1 LVLKSTNENKET
13 KSNGFLM
20 TGVIVLGLIIGQETE
35 TKEVTPSSQIS
46 TPTLQQTFVEVKQV
60 STEATIQPIS
70 TEANK
75 NMSDNEAIIN
85 NLEQATKIETMQS
98 DVITIVDEAEAEAE
112 AEAEIITESE
122 VAIKEEIEAL
132 DFNLLELDTQI
143 DMNMDINVINTETNN
158 IKNQLLY
165 FEQQLGVIDNN
176 EPGWN
181 KTEQMMLNTKRKL
194 KALEEKLKLEGDW
207 GKIRLKL
214 DPKEQYQKLNL
225 KYQYGF

>member
-1 LVLKSTNENKET
+1 
-13 KSNGFLM
+13 M

-98 DVITIVDEAEAEAE
+98 DVITMADEAEAEAD
-112 AEAEIITESE
+112 
-122 VAIKEEIEAL
+122 IKEEIEAL

-165 FEQQLGVIDNN
+165 FEQQLGVIDND

-214 DPKEQYQKLNL
+214 DPKEQYKKLNL

>member
-1 LVLKSTNENKET
+1 
-13 KSNGFLM
+13 M

-98 DVITIVDEAEAEAE
+98 DVITMADEAEAEAD
-112 AEAEIITESE
+112 
-122 VAIKEEIEAL
+122 IKEEIEAL

-165 FEQQLGVIDNN
+165 FEQQLGAIDSD

>member
-1 LVLKSTNENKET
+1 
-13 KSNGFLM
+13 M

-98 DVITIVDEAEAEAE
+98 DVITMADEAEAEAE

-122 VAIKEEIEAL
+122 ADIKEEIEAL

-165 FEQQLGVIDNN
+165 FEQQLGVIDND

>member
-1 LVLKSTNENKET
+1 
-13 KSNGFLM
+13 M
-20 TGVIVLGLIIGQETE
+20 LGLIIGQETE

-46 TPTLQQTFVEVKQV
+46 TPILQQTFVKVKQV
-60 STEATIQPIS
+60 STEVTIQPIS

-75 NMSDNEAIIN
+75 NMSDNETIIN

-98 DVITIVDEAEAEAE
+98 DVITMADKAEAEAD
-112 AEAEIITESE
+112 
-122 VAIKEEIEAL
+122 IKEEIEVL

-143 DMNMDINVINTETNN
+143 DMDMDINVINTETNN

-165 FEQQLGVIDNN
+165 FEQQLGAIDSD

-214 DPKEQYQKLNL
+214 NPKEQYKNLNL

>member
-1 LVLKSTNENKET
+1 
-13 KSNGFLM
+13 
-20 TGVIVLGLIIGQETE
+20 
-35 TKEVTPSSQIS
+35 
-46 TPTLQQTFVEVKQV
+46 
-60 STEATIQPIS
+60 
-70 TEANK
+70 
-75 NMSDNEAIIN
+75 MSDNEAIIN

-98 DVITIVDEAEAEAE
+98 DVITMADEAEAEAD
-112 AEAEIITESE
+112 II
-122 VAIKEEIEAL
+122 EEIEAL

-165 FEQQLGVIDNN
+165 FEQQLGVIDND

>member
-1 LVLKSTNENKET
+1 
-13 KSNGFLM
+13 M

-75 NMSDNEAIIN
+75 HMSDNEAIIN

-98 DVITIVDEAEAEAE
+98 DVITMADEAEAEAE
-112 AEAEIITESE
+112 AD
-122 VAIKEEIEAL
+122 IKEEIEAL

-165 FEQQLGVIDNN
+165 FEQQLGVIDND

-207 GKIRLKL
+207 GNIRLKL

>member
-1 LVLKSTNENKET
+1 
-13 KSNGFLM
+13 M

-35 TKEVTPSSQIS
+35 TREVTSSSQIS
-46 TPTLQQTFVEVKQV
+46 TTTPQQTFVEVKQV

-75 NMSDNEAIIN
+75 DALDNETIVN
-85 NLEQATKIETMQS
+85 NLEQAAKIETMQS
-98 DVITIVDEAEAEAE
+98 DVITMADEAEAEAE

-122 VAIKEEIEAL
+122 VDIKEEIEVL

-165 FEQQLGVIDNN
+165 FERKLGAIDSD

>member
-1 LVLKSTNENKET
+1 
-13 KSNGFLM
+13 M

-98 DVITIVDEAEAEAE
+98 DVITMADEAEAEAD
-112 AEAEIITESE
+112 
-122 VAIKEEIEAL
+122 IKEEIEAL

-165 FEQQLGVIDNN
+165 FEQQLGVIDND

-214 DPKEQYQKLNL
+214 DPKERYQKLNL

>member
-1 LVLKSTNENKET
+1 
-13 KSNGFLM
+13 M

-75 NMSDNEAIIN
+75 HMSDNEAIIN

-98 DVITIVDEAEAEAE
+98 DVITMADEAEAEAE
-112 AEAEIITESE
+112 ADII
-122 VAIKEEIEAL
+122 EEIEAL

-143 DMNMDINVINTETNN
+143 DMNMDIDVINTETNN

-165 FEQQLGVIDNN
+165 FEQQLGVIDND

>member
-1 LVLKSTNENKET
+1 
-13 KSNGFLM
+13 M

-98 DVITIVDEAEAEAE
+98 DVITMADEAEAD
-112 AEAEIITESE
+112 
-122 VAIKEEIEAL
+122 IKEEIEAL

-143 DMNMDINVINTETNN
+143 DMNMNINVINTETNN

-165 FEQQLGVIDNN
+165 FEQQLGAIYNDK
-176 EPGWN
+176 PRWN
-181 KTEQMMLNTKRKL
+181 KTEQMVLNTKRKL

>member
-1 LVLKSTNENKET
+1 
-13 KSNGFLM
+13 M

-98 DVITIVDEAEAEAE
+98 DVITMADEAEAD
-112 AEAEIITESE
+112 
-122 VAIKEEIEAL
+122 IKEEIEAL

-165 FEQQLGVIDNN
+165 FEQQLGVIDND

>member
-1 LVLKSTNENKET
+1 
-13 KSNGFLM
+13 
-20 TGVIVLGLIIGQETE
+20 VLGLIIGQETE

-46 TPTLQQTFVEVKQV
+46 TPILQQTFVKVKQV
-60 STEATIQPIS
+60 STEVTIQPIS

-75 NMSDNEAIIN
+75 NMSDNETIIN

-98 DVITIVDEAEAEAE
+98 DVITMADKAEAEAD
-112 AEAEIITESE
+112 
-122 VAIKEEIEAL
+122 IKEEIEVL

-143 DMNMDINVINTETNN
+143 DMDMDINVINTETNN

-165 FEQQLGVIDNN
+165 FEQQLGAIDSD

-214 DPKEQYQKLNL
+214 NPKEQYKNLNL

>member
-1 LVLKSTNENKET
+1 
-13 KSNGFLM
+13 M

-98 DVITIVDEAEAEAE
+98 DVITMADEAEAEAE
-112 AEAEIITESE
+112 AD
-122 VAIKEEIEAL
+122 IKEEIEAL

-165 FEQQLGVIDNN
+165 FEQQLGVIDND

>member
-1 LVLKSTNENKET
+1 
-13 KSNGFLM
+13 M
-20 TGVIVLGLIIGQETE
+20 
-35 TKEVTPSSQIS
+35 
-46 TPTLQQTFVEVKQV
+46 
-60 STEATIQPIS
+60 
-70 TEANK
+70 
-75 NMSDNEAIIN
+75 NMD
-85 NLEQATKIETMQS
+85 
-98 DVITIVDEAEAEAE
+98 
-112 AEAEIITESE
+112 
-122 VAIKEEIEAL
+122 
-132 DFNLLELDTQI
+132 
-143 DMNMDINVINTETNN
+143 MDINVINTETNN

-165 FEQQLGVIDNN
+165 FEQQLGVIDND

>member
-1 LVLKSTNENKET
+1 
-13 KSNGFLM
+13 M
-20 TGVIVLGLIIGQETE
+20 LGLIIGQETE

-75 NMSDNEAIIN
+75 NMSDNETIIN

-98 DVITIVDEAEAEAE
+98 DVITMADEAEAEAE
-112 AEAEIITESE
+112 AD
-122 VAIKEEIEAL
+122 IKEEIEAL

-165 FEQQLGVIDNN
+165 FEQQLGAIDSD

>member
-1 LVLKSTNENKET
+1 
-13 KSNGFLM
+13 
-20 TGVIVLGLIIGQETE
+20 
-35 TKEVTPSSQIS
+35 
-46 TPTLQQTFVEVKQV
+46 
-60 STEATIQPIS
+60 
-70 TEANK
+70 
-75 NMSDNEAIIN
+75 
-85 NLEQATKIETMQS
+85 MQS
-98 DVITIVDEAEAEAE
+98 DVITMADEAEAEAE
-112 AEAEIITESE
+112 ADII
-122 VAIKEEIEAL
+122 EEIEAL

-165 FEQQLGVIDNN
+165 FEQQLGVIDND

>member
-1 LVLKSTNENKET
+1 
-13 KSNGFLM
+13 M
-20 TGVIVLGLIIGQETE
+20 LGLIIGQETE

-60 STEATIQPIS
+60 STEVTIQTIS

-75 NMSDNEAIIN
+75 NMSDNETIIN

-98 DVITIVDEAEAEAE
+98 DVITMADE
-112 AEAEIITESE
+112 AEAEIITKSE
-122 VAIKEEIEAL
+122 ADIKEEIEVL

-143 DMNMDINVINTETNN
+143 DMDMDINVINTETNN

-165 FEQQLGVIDNN
+165 FEQQLGAIDSD

-214 DPKEQYQKLNL
+214 DPKEQYKNLNL

>member
-98 DVITIVDEAEAEAE
+98 DVITMVDE

-165 FEQQLGVIDNN
+165 FEQQLGVIDND

>member
-1 LVLKSTNENKET
+1 
-13 KSNGFLM
+13 M
-20 TGVIVLGLIIGQETE
+20 LGLIIGQETE

-46 TPTLQQTFVEVKQV
+46 TPTLQQTFVEVKKV

-75 NMSDNEAIIN
+75 DMSDNETIIN
-85 NLEQATKIETMQS
+85 NLDQATKIETMQS
-98 DVITIVDEAEAEAE
+98 DVITMADE
-112 AEAEIITESE
+112 AEAEIITKSE
-122 VAIKEEIEAL
+122 AYIKEEIKIL
-132 DFNLLELDTQI
+132 DFNILELDTQI
-143 DMNMDINVINTETNN
+143 DMDMDINVINTETNN

-165 FEQQLGVIDNN
+165 FEQQLGAIDSD

-214 DPKEQYQKLNL
+214 DPKEQYQKINL

>member
-1 LVLKSTNENKET
+1 
-13 KSNGFLM
+13 
-20 TGVIVLGLIIGQETE
+20 
-35 TKEVTPSSQIS
+35 
-46 TPTLQQTFVEVKQV
+46 
-60 STEATIQPIS
+60 
-70 TEANK
+70 
-75 NMSDNEAIIN
+75 
-85 NLEQATKIETMQS
+85 MQS
-98 DVITIVDEAEAEAE
+98 DVITMADEAEAEAE

-122 VAIKEEIEAL
+122 VDIKEEIEVL

-165 FEQQLGVIDNN
+165 FERKLGAIDND